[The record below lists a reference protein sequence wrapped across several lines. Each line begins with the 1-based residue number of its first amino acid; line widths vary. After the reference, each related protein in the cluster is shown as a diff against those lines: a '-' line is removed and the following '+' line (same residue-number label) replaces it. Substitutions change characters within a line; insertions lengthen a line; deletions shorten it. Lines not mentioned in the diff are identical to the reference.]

1 VSSVRVCMWLSHP
14 APLAVSL
21 RGGRTATGAARM
33 RCSTS
38 CASTPPQCLSPT
50 HAAAHY
56 HALVMPH
63 THTHTYAHTPYRRA
77 KYELQHLVRVNLAGQ
92 DTAYRCVYQMEDEN
106 GASRAPAPARGG
118 TRALR
123 GVERSACVC
132 LPLLRGRGAEG
143 HVRGHARHATQCQS
157 SQHLPPPPPGPHTHT
172 HTRTLTHVNLCVLPP
187 RQASWV
193 CA

>member
-63 THTHTYAHTPYRRA
+63 THTHTYAHT
-77 KYELQHLVRVNLAGQ
+77 H
-92 DTAYRCVYQMEDEN
+92 
-106 GASRAPAPARGG
+106 
-118 TRALR
+118 TRAL
-123 GVERSACVC
+123 S
-132 LPLLRGRGAEG
+132 P
-143 HVRGHARHATQCQS
+143 Q
-157 SQHLPPPPPGPHTHT
+157 
-172 HTRTLTHVNLCVLPP
+172 
-187 RQASWV
+187 QASRPS
-193 CA
+193 ASERARTPTRRR